1 MQNSA
6 RINAKITSVGHYV
19 PDFVIDNK
27 FFEGILDTSDEWIT
41 ERTGIKE
48 RRWLTADKP
57 TSFMAEK
64 AIKQVLENRGIG
76 PEDIDMIIV
85 GTVTPDMIYPSTAC
99 LLQEKIGAKNIWGFD
114 ILAACSGFIFALING
129 VQFIQSGNFKKVLV
143 VGADKMSAILNIQ
156 DRNSA
161 ILFGD
166 AAGAVLLEPEEDK
179 NEGIIDW
186 IMNIDGSGAKNLFQL
201 GGGSLYPASHQTVD
215 DRMHFVYQ
223 EGRTVFK
230 DAVKGMADVSYD
242 ILEENNLKGK
252 DVAWLVP
259 HQANHRII
267 TATAERMGL
276 SMDKVMV
283 NINKY
288 GNTTAGTIP
297 TCISEYWQAGKV
309 NKGDYLVLSSFG
321 AGYTWGSVLLKWS
334 Y

>member
-1 MQNSA
+1 
-6 RINAKITSVGHYV
+6 
-19 PDFVIDNK
+19 
-27 FFEGILDTSDEWIT
+27 
-41 ERTGIKE
+41 
-48 RRWLTADKP
+48 
-57 TSFMAEK
+57 
-64 AIKQVLENRGIG
+64 
-76 PEDIDMIIV
+76 
-85 GTVTPDMIYPSTAC
+85 
-99 LLQEKIGAKNIWGFD
+99 
-114 ILAACSGFIFALING
+114 
-129 VQFIQSGNFKKVLV
+129 
-143 VGADKMSAILNIQ
+143 
-156 DRNSA
+156 
-161 ILFGD
+161 
-166 AAGAVLLEPEEDK
+166 
-179 NEGIIDW
+179 
-186 IMNIDGSGAKNLFQL
+186 MNIDGSGAKNLFQL
-201 GGGSLYPASHQTVD
+201 GGGSLHPASHQTVD